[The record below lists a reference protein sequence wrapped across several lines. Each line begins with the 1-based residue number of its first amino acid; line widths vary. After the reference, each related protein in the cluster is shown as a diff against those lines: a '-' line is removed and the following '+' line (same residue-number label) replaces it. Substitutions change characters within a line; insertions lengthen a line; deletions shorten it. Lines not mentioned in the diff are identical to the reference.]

1 MFKVGDYVYL
11 KVSPRKGVTRFGVKG
26 KLAPRYIGPFQIIE
40 KCGKVAYRLKL
51 PEHLSAMNNVFHVS
65 QLKKCLQVPDQVIDV
80 DGVELEPDLTYSEY
94 PVRVLDQKDH
104 VTRSRTVKWYK
115 IQWDQHSEEEA
126 TWESEDFLLENF
138 PEFYAS
144 I

>member
-1 MFKVGDYVYL
+1 
-11 KVSPRKGVTRFGVKG
+11 
-26 KLAPRYIGPFQIIE
+26 
-40 KCGKVAYRLKL
+40 
-51 PEHLSAMNNVFHVS
+51 
-65 QLKKCLQVPDQVIDV
+65 VPDQVIDI

-104 VTRSRTVKWYK
+104 VTKSRTIKWYK

-138 PEFYAS
+138 LKFYAS

>member
-11 KVSPRKGVTRFGVKG
+11 KVSPMKGVTRFRVKG

-51 PEHLSAMNNVFHVS
+51 PEQLSAVHNVFHVS
-65 QLKKCLQVPDQVIDV
+65 QMKKCLQVPDQIVDV

-94 PVRVLDQKDH
+94 PVRVLDRKDH
-104 VTRSRTVKWYK
+104 VTRSRTIKWYK

-126 TWESEDFLLENF
+126 TWESEDYLLENF
-138 PEFYAS
+138 PEFFAF

>member
-1 MFKVGDYVYL
+1 MFKVGDYVYV
-11 KVSPRKGVTRFGVKG
+11 KVSPRKGVTQFGVKG

-51 PEHLSAMNNVFHVS
+51 PKHLSVVNNVFHVS

-80 DGVELEPDLTYSEY
+80 DGVELESDLTYSEY
-94 PVRVLDQKDH
+94 PVRVLDRKDR
-104 VTRSRTVKWYK
+104 VTLSRTIKWYK

-126 TWESEDFLLENF
+126 TWESKDFLL
-138 PEFYAS
+138 
-144 I
+144 